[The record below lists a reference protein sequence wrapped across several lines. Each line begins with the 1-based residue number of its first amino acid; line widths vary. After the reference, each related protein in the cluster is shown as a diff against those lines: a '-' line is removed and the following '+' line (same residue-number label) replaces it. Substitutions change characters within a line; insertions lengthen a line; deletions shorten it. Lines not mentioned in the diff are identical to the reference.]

1 MSKKIVKTM
10 SKKMFFKN
18 MSKNVCQDNV
28 CQDQVCQD
36 HICQDHVCQLVL
48 STCFGDVNMLFQCP
62 NVLSMSTYFV
72 YMFCQHALSTSYDN
86 VNMFCNMLQFS
97 FIMNRISTNLE
108 VKHINKAMLLLLLI
122 FAGTQVTNFKSK
134 ELRYTMTQIA
144 KDWLTESPKISLGK
158 RFIFRTVH
166 SDLFQKK
173 IVQKISLCLK
183 WSHRFSFT
191 HGMEFEFVL
200 QKYQVVFL

>member
-1 MSKKIVKTM
+1 M

-108 VKHINKAMLLLLLI
+108 VKHNNKALLHFVAFFHVASLFSTRVENKKVGVDNKKALEL
-122 FAGTQVTNFKSK
+122 TNS
-134 ELRYTMTQIA
+134 
-144 KDWLTESPKISLGK
+144 
-158 RFIFRTVH
+158 TV
-166 SDLFQKK
+166 F
-173 IVQKISLCLK
+173 
-183 WSHRFSFT
+183 HR
-191 HGMEFEFVL
+191 GR
-200 QKYQVVFL
+200 Q